1 MHTHEFCVQLRLLV
15 PDTETGVD
23 NTPDP
28 SVLVPETCIKI
39 SVISEQDED
48 GS

>member
-23 NTPDP
+23 NTPVP
-28 SVLVPETCIKI
+28 SLLVPETCTKI
-39 SVISEQDED
+39 SVKSEQDED